1 MILSPLVLRDLRVDA
16 SLARNIS
23 QGGKCLT
30 VTGGL
35 AYMSTALI
43 ASVKGFVTLA
53 LFTPT
58 DISSKN

>member
-1 MILSPLVLRDLRVDA
+1 MLPPLVFPDLRVGA

-23 QGGKCLT
+23 LGWKSLT

-43 ASVKGFVTLA
+43 ASVKGFVTQA
-53 LFTPT
+53 LFTLT